1 LGSAD
6 CRRSEQNAERIV
18 PDAHDTR
25 IKDEQ
30 MDTSTAAAP
39 LPTPQR
45 AVTRRLAFAVSL
57 LFVVGVFAAVSALF
71 SIARHLDA
79 EDVSQNQF
87 YSARALEN
95 RITASKSYITSYAYW
110 TTAYEHL
117 HDQVDTQWAFT
128 EQNIGKTLFTSD
140 GYEGV
145 FVLDRQRTKYAVI
158 RGQLLDA
165 DISSFL
171 KVPAATLV
179 DQVHSQANIADPI
192 STYTLFEGWPALVT
206 AAAIIPNDERPLGD
220 PQQTSVLVFVDQLTP
235 TKLRKIGSAYGLNN
249 LTLAPDET
257 VAADQPRVA
266 LDSTGYS
273 LIEDLE
279 RPGRQLLWTLLPPLA
294 VTLVVLTLLT
304 AYFFRHAMRSSRYV
318 DQSFDTMQA
327 TNQALAAANRAL
339 EASEERFR
347 AVAEA
352 ASDWIWEVDQHL
364 ALTYLS
370 ARFSEVTGYDQA
382 HWLGQD
388 IGQLLFCDTTPLEL
402 WLKKLTEASPTSD
415 LRCTYRDRSGQQR
428 HCRLSARPIFDQQT
442 VVGFRGTASDITDE
456 VAAHAQIQH
465 LSMHDALTGLPNR
478 NKLAR
483 YLDEALLLKEH
494 APPLSLL
501 MIDLDNFKPINDSLG
516 HPAGDAVLQEVAA
529 RLREC
534 TRDHDIVARLGGDEF
549 VVVLNGMDT
558 HHEIDKFCTRL
569 IGNLHQPV
577 LFEQHPL
584 HIGASVGIALSR
596 RQGFVPTELIRC
608 ADIALYQ
615 AKSEGKNTWCYF
627 EAHMSDQIQT
637 RRQMEDDL
645 RRALVNDEFV
655 LHYQP
660 RYKIDGK
667 QIVSVEALVRWQHP
681 TKGLLGPDVFIP
693 LAEQT
698 DLIVPLGRWVLREA
712 CETAL
717 TWPQDILLSVNLS
730 PAQFAHSDV
739 VEDVRQVLVGTRLP
753 ASRLELEITENV
765 MLNDTDGALTTMNAL
780 KELGVRLNMDD
791 FGTGYS
797 SLGYLR
803 AYPFDGIKI
812 DKRFIAS
819 ISSGANDRA
828 VVQAIIGL
836 GKAMGLTVTA
846 EGVET
851 EEQLDILGR
860 DQCNEVQGY
869 FMSRPVDKTAFAL
882 LLHASRNV
890 QPEPSRHRKGRV
902 T

>member
-1 LGSAD
+1 
-6 CRRSEQNAERIV
+6 
-18 PDAHDTR
+18 
-25 IKDEQ
+25 
-30 MDTSTAAAP
+30 MDISSYAAP
-39 LPTPQR
+39 LPPRQG
-45 AVTRRLAFAVSL
+45 AVTRRLAVAVGA
-57 LFVVGVFAAVSALF
+57 LFVTGVIAASVALLG
-71 SIARHLDA
+71 IANRLDR
-79 EDVSQNQF
+79 EEVEETGF

-95 RITASKSYITSYAYW
+95 RITASKNYISSYAYW

-117 HDQVDTQWAFT
+117 GDPLDTNWAYT
-128 EQNIGKTLFTSD
+128 EQNVGKTLFTSD
-140 GYEGV
+140 GYDGV
-145 FVLDRQRTKYAVI
+145 FVLDRERTRYAVV
-158 RGQLLDA
+158 RGQLLDS
-165 DISSFL
+165 DIAEFL
-171 KVPAATLV
+171 QMPAAALV
-179 DQVHSQANIADPI
+179 HQVQSQPDLSKPV
-192 STYTLFEGWPALVT
+192 SVYSLFEGWPALVS
-206 AAAIIPNDERPLGD
+206 AAAIMPNDERPLGD
-220 PQQTSVLVFVDQLTP
+220 PQKTSVLVFVDKLTP
-235 TKLRKIGSAYGLNN
+235 TKLRAIGSGYGLRN
-249 LTLAPDET
+249 LTLAPNESIDS
-257 VAADQPRVA
+257 DRPRVA
-266 LDSTGYS
+266 LDNTGFS
-273 LIEDLE
+273 LIADQE
-279 RPGRQLLWTLLPPLA
+279 RPGQQLLWSLLP
-294 VTLVVLTLLT
+294 TLGATMLVLMLLT
-304 AYFFRHAMRSSRYV
+304 AYFFRHALRSSQYV
-318 DQSFDTMQA
+318 DKSFAVMQA
-327 TNQALAAANRAL
+327 SNRALESVNRGL

-352 ASDWIWEVDQHL
+352 ASDWIWEVDRDL
-364 ALTYLS
+364 SLTYLS
-370 ARFSEVTGYDQA
+370 ARFSEVTGYP
-382 HWLGQD
+382 HTLWLGQD
-388 IGQLLFCDTTPLEL
+388 IGQLLCCDTTPLEL
-402 WLKKLTEASPTSD
+402 WLRKLTEEANASD
-415 LRCTYRDRSGQQR
+415 LRCTYRDHAGQQR
-428 HCRLSARPIFDQQT
+428 HCRLSARPIYDKNT
-442 VVGFRGTASDITDE
+442 VIGYRGTASDITDE

-483 YLDEALLLKEH
+483 YLEDALLLKEH
-494 APPLSLL
+494 APALSLL

-534 TRDHDIVARLGGDEF
+534 TREHDIVARLGGDEF
-549 VVVLNGMDT
+549 VVVLNGMDSPN
-558 HHEIDKFCTRL
+558 EIDKFCTRL
-569 IGNLHQPV
+569 IGSLHQPV

-584 HIGASVGIALSR
+584 HIGASIGIALSR
-596 RQGFVPTELIRC
+596 RHGYVASDLIRY
-608 ADIALYQ
+608 ADIALYK

-637 RRQMEDDL
+637 RRQLEDDL
-645 RRALVNDEFV
+645 RHALKHNEFV

-660 RYKIDGK
+660 RYKVDGQ

-681 TKGLLGPDVFIP
+681 TQGLLGPDLFIP

-717 TWPQDILLSVNLS
+717 TWPVDILLSVNLS
-730 PAQFAHSDV
+730 PAQFAVSDV
-739 VEDVRQVLVGTRLP
+739 VEDVREVLVQTRFP

-819 ISSGANDRA
+819 ISSGTNDRA

-851 EEQLDILGR
+851 EEQLEILGK

-869 FMSRPVDKTAFAL
+869 FMSRPIDKAAFAQL
-882 LLHASRNV
+882 LQRSRST
-890 QPEPSRHRKGRV
+890 QPAHKKGRV

>member
-1 LGSAD
+1 
-6 CRRSEQNAERIV
+6 
-18 PDAHDTR
+18 
-25 IKDEQ
+25 
-30 MDTSTAAAP
+30 MDLSSYAAP
-39 LPTPQR
+39 LPPRQS
-45 AVTRRLAFAVSL
+45 AVTRRLAFAVGA
-57 LFVVGVFAAVSALF
+57 LFVSGVIAAAVALLG
-71 SIARHLDA
+71 IAERLDS
-79 EDVSQNQF
+79 EEVNKTRF

-95 RITASKSYITSYAYW
+95 RITASKNYITSYAYW

-117 HDQVDTQWAFT
+117 SGQVDIDWAYT
-128 EQNIGKTLFTSD
+128 EQNLGKTLFTSD
-140 GYEGV
+140 GYDGV
-145 FVLDRQRTKYAVI
+145 FVLNRQGTRYAVV
-158 RGQLLDA
+158 RGQMVDAELSAFVQVSATELLD
-165 DISSFL
+165 
-171 KVPAATLV
+171 
-179 DQVHSQANIADPI
+179 QVLGQGDLTKPVSRY
-192 STYTLFEGWPALVT
+192 SLFEGWPALVS

-220 PQQTSVLVFVDQLTP
+220 PQTSSVLVFVDKLTP
-235 TKLRKIGSAYGLNN
+235 TKLRLIGSGYGLNN

-257 VAADQPRVA
+257 IDPQRPRVP

-273 LIEDLE
+273 LVADLE
-279 RPGRQLLWTLLPPLA
+279 RPGQHLLWSLLPPLGA
-294 VTLVVLTLLT
+294 TIVVLMLLT
-304 AYFFRHAMRSSRYV
+304 AYFFRHALRSSQYV
-318 DQSFDTMQA
+318 DQSFAVMQ
-327 TNQALAAANRAL
+327 TSNQALENANREL

-352 ASDWIWEVDQHL
+352 ASDWIWEVDRDL

-370 ARFSEVTGYDQA
+370 ARFSEVTGYPQTL
-382 HWLGQD
+382 WLGQD
-388 IGQLLFCDTTPLEL
+388 IGHLLSCDTTPLEL
-402 WLKKLTEASPTSD
+402 WLRNLTEENSASD
-415 LRCTYRDRSGQQR
+415 LRCTYRDHAGQQR
-428 HCRLSARPIFDQQT
+428 HCRLSARPIFAKYA
-442 VVGFRGTASDITDE
+442 VIGYRGTASDITDE

-483 YLDEALLLKEH
+483 YLDDALLLKEH

-516 HPAGDAVLQEVAA
+516 HPAGDAVLQEVAV

-534 TRDHDIVARLGGDEF
+534 TREHDIVARLGGDEF
-549 VVVLNGMDT
+549 IVVLNGMDSP
-558 HHEIDKFCTRL
+558 HEIDKFCTRL
-569 IGNLHQPV
+569 IGSLHQPV
-577 LFEQHPL
+577 IFEHHPL
-584 HIGASVGIALSR
+584 HIGASIGIALSR
-596 RQGFVPTELIRC
+596 RHGYVPSDLIRY

-645 RRALVNDEFV
+645 RHALKHNEFI

-660 RYKIDGK
+660 RYKVDGK
-667 QIVSVEALVRWQHP
+667 HIVSVEALVRWQHP
-681 TKGLLGPDVFIP
+681 TKGLLGPDLFIP

-717 TWPQDILLSVNLS
+717 GWPEDILLSVNLS
-730 PAQFAHSDV
+730 PAQFAVSDV
-739 VEDVRQVLVGTRLP
+739 VEDVREVLVQTRFP

-819 ISSGANDRA
+819 ISSGTNDRA

-851 EEQLDILGR
+851 EEQLDILGV

-869 FMSRPVDKTAFAL
+869 FMSRPIDKAAFARL
-882 LLHASRNV
+882 LQDSRGATLKAK
-890 QPEPSRHRKGRV
+890 KGRV

>member
-1 LGSAD
+1 
-6 CRRSEQNAERIV
+6 
-18 PDAHDTR
+18 
-25 IKDEQ
+25 
-30 MDTSTAAAP
+30 MDLSSYAAP
-39 LPTPQR
+39 LPPRQS
-45 AVTRRLAFAVSL
+45 AVTRRLAFAVGA
-57 LFVVGVFAAVSALF
+57 LFVSGVIAATVALLG
-71 SIARHLDA
+71 IAERLDND
-79 EDVSQNQF
+79 EINKTRF

-95 RITASKSYITSYAYW
+95 RITASKNYITSYAYW

-117 HDQVDTQWAFT
+117 SGQVDTNWAYT
-128 EQNIGKTLFTSD
+128 EQNLGKTLFTSD
-140 GYEGV
+140 GYDGV
-145 FVLDRQRTKYAVI
+145 FVLNREGTRYAVV
-158 RGQLLDA
+158 RGQMVDVELSAFVQVSATELLDQVLGQG
-165 DISSFL
+165 DLTKPVSRYS
-171 KVPAATLV
+171 LV
-179 DQVHSQANIADPI
+179 
-192 STYTLFEGWPALVT
+192 EGWPALVST
-206 AAAIIPNDERPLGD
+206 AAIIPNDERPLGD
-220 PQQTSVLVFVDQLTP
+220 PQASSVLVFVDKLTP
-235 TKLRKIGSAYGLNN
+235 TKLRLIGSGYGLNN
-249 LTLAPDET
+249 LTLAPEET
-257 VAADQPRVA
+257 IDPKRPRVP

-273 LIEDLE
+273 LIADLE
-279 RPGRQLLWTLLPPLA
+279 RPGQHLLWSLLPPLGA
-294 VTLVVLTLLT
+294 TLVVLMLLT
-304 AYFFRHAMRSSRYV
+304 AYFFRHALRSSQYV
-318 DQSFDTMQA
+318 DQSFAVMQ
-327 TNQALAAANRAL
+327 TSNQALENANREL

-352 ASDWIWEVDQHL
+352 ASDWIWEVDRDL

-370 ARFSEVTGYDQA
+370 ARFSEVTGYPQTL
-382 HWLGQD
+382 WLGQD

-402 WLKKLTEASPTSD
+402 WLKKLTEENSASD
-415 LRCTYRDRSGQQR
+415 LRCTYRDHAGQQR
-428 HCRLSARPIFDQQT
+428 HCRLSARPIFAQYA
-442 VVGFRGTASDITDE
+442 VIGYRGTASDITDE

-483 YLDEALLLKEH
+483 YLDDALLLKEH
-494 APPLSLL
+494 AQPLSLL

-516 HPAGDAVLQEVAA
+516 HPAGDAVLQEVAV

-534 TRDHDIVARLGGDEF
+534 TREHDIVARLGGDEF
-549 VVVLNGMDT
+549 IVVLNGMDSP
-558 HHEIDKFCTRL
+558 HEIDKFCTRL
-569 IGNLHQPV
+569 IGSLHQPV
-577 LFEQHPL
+577 IFEHHPL
-584 HIGASVGIALSR
+584 HIGASIGIALSR
-596 RQGFVPTELIRC
+596 RHGFVPSDLIRY

-615 AKSEGKNTWCYF
+615 AKSDGKNTWCYF

-645 RRALVNDEFV
+645 RHALKHNEFI

-660 RYKIDGK
+660 RYKVDGK
-667 QIVSVEALVRWQHP
+667 HIVSVEALVRWQHP
-681 TKGLLGPDVFIP
+681 TKGLLGPDLFIP

-717 TWPQDILLSVNLS
+717 GWPEDILLSVNLS
-730 PAQFAHSDV
+730 PAQFAVSDV
-739 VEDVRQVLVGTRLP
+739 VEDVREVLVQTRFP

-819 ISSGANDRA
+819 ISSGTNDRA

-851 EEQLDILGR
+851 EEQLDILGV

-869 FMSRPVDKTAFAL
+869 FMSRPIDKTAFARL
-882 LLHASRNV
+882 LQDSRGATLKAK
-890 QPEPSRHRKGRV
+890 KGRV

>member
-1 LGSAD
+1 
-6 CRRSEQNAERIV
+6 
-18 PDAHDTR
+18 
-25 IKDEQ
+25 
-30 MDTSTAAAP
+30 MDISSRATS
-39 LPTPQR
+39 LPTLQGS
-45 AVTRRLAFAVSL
+45 VTRRLAIAVGA
-57 LFVVGVFAAVSALF
+57 LFIVGVMAATAALLG
-71 SIARHLDA
+71 IATQLD
-79 EDVSQNQF
+79 EDDVNDVRF

-95 RITASKSYITSYAYW
+95 RITASKNYITSYAYW
-110 TTAYEHL
+110 TTAYERL
-117 HDQVDTQWAFT
+117 SGTVDTNWAYT
-128 EQNIGKTLFTSD
+128 EQNMGKTLFTSD
-140 GYEGV
+140 GYDGL
-145 FVLDRQRTKYAVI
+145 FVLDRERTKYAVV
-158 RGQLLDA
+158 RGQMLDA
-165 DISSFL
+165 QLPQFL
-171 KVPAATLV
+171 QLSANSLV
-179 DQVHSQANIADPI
+179 EQVQSQPDLTKPV
-192 STYTLFEGWPALVT
+192 STYSLFEDWPALVT
-206 AAAIIPNDERPLGD
+206 AAAIIPNDERPVGD
-220 PQQTSVLVFVDQLTP
+220 PQKTSVLVFVDKLTP
-235 TKLRKIGSAYGLNN
+235 TKLRKIGSGYGLNN

-257 VAADQPRVA
+257 IDPGQPRVP

-273 LIEDLE
+273 LVADLE
-279 RPGRQLLWTLLPPLA
+279 RPGQHLLWSLLP
-294 VTLVVLTLLT
+294 TLGPALLVLMALT
-304 AYFFRHAMRSSRYV
+304 VWFFRHALRSSRYV
-318 DQSFDTMQA
+318 DDSFEAMQA
-327 TNQALAAANRAL
+327 SNQALLASNRAL

-352 ASDWIWEVDQHL
+352 ASDWIWEVDE
-364 ALTYLS
+364 ALSITYLS
-370 ARFSEVTGYDQA
+370 TRFSAVTGYPQA
-382 HWLGQD
+382 QW
-388 IGQLLFCDTTPLEL
+388 IGKHIGHLLACDTTPLDL
-402 WLKKLTEASPTSD
+402 WLKKLDEESNASD
-415 LRCTYRDRSGQQR
+415 LRCTYRDRKGQQR
-428 HCRLSARPIFDQQT
+428 HCRLSARPIVEST
-442 VVGFRGTASDITDE
+442 AVVGYRGTASDITDE

-465 LSMHDALTGLPNR
+465 LSLHDALTGLPNR
-478 NKLAR
+478 NKLSR
-483 YLDEALLLKEH
+483 YLDDALLLKEH
-494 APPLSLL
+494 APPLSVL

-516 HPAGDAVLQEVAA
+516 HPAGDAVLQEVAG

-549 VVVLNGMDT
+549 VVVLCGMDT
-558 HHEIDKFCTRL
+558 HQEIDRFCTRL
-569 IGNLHQPV
+569 IGSLHQPIH
-577 LFEQHPL
+577 FEQQPL

-596 RQGFVPTELIRC
+596 RHGYVASELIRC

-645 RRALVNDEFV
+645 RRALKNNEFV

-660 RYKIDGK
+660 RYKVDGK
-667 QIVSVEALVRWQHP
+667 EIVSVEALVRWQHP
-681 TKGLLGPDVFIP
+681 VKGLLGPDLFIP

-717 TWPQDILLSVNLS
+717 TWPADILLSVNLS
-730 PAQFAHSDV
+730 PAQFAISDV
-739 VEDVRQVLVGTRLP
+739 VEDVREVLVGTRFP

-819 ISSGANDRA
+819 ISTGANDRA

-851 EEQLDILGR
+851 EEQLDILGK

-869 FMSRPVDKTAFAL
+869 YMSRPIDKAAFASL
-882 LLHASRNV
+882 LQASRAAAV
-890 QPEPSRHRKGRV
+890 DPSRQRKGRV

>member
-1 LGSAD
+1 
-6 CRRSEQNAERIV
+6 
-18 PDAHDTR
+18 
-25 IKDEQ
+25 
-30 MDTSTAAAP
+30 MDLSSYAAP
-39 LPTPQR
+39 LPPRQS
-45 AVTRRLAFAVSL
+45 AVTRRLAFAVGA
-57 LFVVGVFAAVSALF
+57 LFVSGVIAAAVALLG
-71 SIARHLDA
+71 IAERLDS
-79 EDVSQNQF
+79 EEINKTRF

-95 RITASKSYITSYAYW
+95 RITASKNYITSYAYW

-117 HDQVDTQWAFT
+117 SGQVDTDWAYT
-128 EQNIGKTLFTSD
+128 EQNLGKTLFTSD
-140 GYEGV
+140 GYDGV
-145 FVLDRQRTKYAVI
+145 FVLNRQGTRYAVV
-158 RGQLLDA
+158 RGQMVDAELSAFVQVSATQLLD
-165 DISSFL
+165 
-171 KVPAATLV
+171 
-179 DQVHSQANIADPI
+179 QVLGQGDLTKPVSRY
-192 STYTLFEGWPALVT
+192 SLFEGWPALVS

-220 PQQTSVLVFVDQLTP
+220 PQTSSVLVFVDKLTP
-235 TKLRKIGSAYGLNN
+235 TKLRLIGSGYGLNN

-257 VAADQPRVA
+257 IDQQRPRVP

-273 LIEDLE
+273 LVADLE
-279 RPGRQLLWTLLPPLA
+279 RPGQHLLWSLLPPLGA
-294 VTLVVLTLLT
+294 TIVVLMLLT
-304 AYFFRHAMRSSRYV
+304 AYFFRHALRSSQYV
-318 DQSFDTMQA
+318 DQSFAVMQ
-327 TNQALAAANRAL
+327 TSNQALENANREL

-352 ASDWIWEVDQHL
+352 ASDWIWEVDRDL

-370 ARFSEVTGYDQA
+370 ARFSEVTGYPQTL
-382 HWLGQD
+382 WLGQD
-388 IGQLLFCDTTPLEL
+388 IGHLLSCDTTPLEL
-402 WLKKLTEASPTSD
+402 WLRNLTEENSASD
-415 LRCTYRDRSGQQR
+415 LRCTYRDHAGQQR
-428 HCRLSARPIFDQQT
+428 HCRLSARPIFAKYA
-442 VVGFRGTASDITDE
+442 VIGYRGTASDITDE

-516 HPAGDAVLQEVAA
+516 HPAGDAVLQEVAV

-534 TRDHDIVARLGGDEF
+534 TREHDIVARLGGDEF
-549 VVVLNGMDT
+549 IVVLNGMDSP
-558 HHEIDKFCTRL
+558 HEIDKFCTRL
-569 IGNLHQPV
+569 IGSLHQPV
-577 LFEQHPL
+577 VFEHHPL
-584 HIGASVGIALSR
+584 HIGASIGIALSR
-596 RQGFVPTELIRC
+596 RHGYVPSDLIRY

-615 AKSEGKNTWCYF
+615 AKSDGKNTWCYF

-645 RRALVNDEFV
+645 RHALKHNEFI

-660 RYKIDGK
+660 RYKVDGK
-667 QIVSVEALVRWQHP
+667 HIVSVEALVRWQHP
-681 TKGLLGPDVFIP
+681 TKGLLGPDLFIP

-717 TWPQDILLSVNLS
+717 GWPEDILLSVNLS
-730 PAQFAHSDV
+730 PAQFAVSDV
-739 VEDVRQVLVGTRLP
+739 VEDVREVLVQTRFP

-819 ISSGANDRA
+819 ISSGTNDRA

-851 EEQLDILGR
+851 EEQLDILGV

-869 FMSRPVDKTAFAL
+869 FMSRPIDKAAFARL
-882 LLHASRNV
+882 LQDSRGATLKAK
-890 QPEPSRHRKGRV
+890 KGRV

>member
-1 LGSAD
+1 
-6 CRRSEQNAERIV
+6 
-18 PDAHDTR
+18 
-25 IKDEQ
+25 
-30 MDTSTAAAP
+30 
-39 LPTPQR
+39 
-45 AVTRRLAFAVSL
+45 VTRRLAIAVGA
-57 LFVVGVFAAVSALF
+57 LFVAGVIAAISTLLG
-71 SIARHLDA
+71 IAKSLDA
-79 EDVSQNQF
+79 KDLEQNQF
-87 YSARALEN
+87 YSVRAVEN
-95 RITASKSYITSYAYW
+95 RITTSKNYITSYAYW
-110 TTAYEHL
+110 TRAYEAL
-117 HDQVDTQWAFT
+117 SGPIDVNWAYT
-128 EQNIGKTLFTSD
+128 EQNMGKTMFTTD
-140 GYEGV
+140 GYDGV
-145 FVLDRQRTKYAVI
+145 FVLDRNRTKYAVI
-158 RGQLLDA
+158 RGQMVETDVSTVLQAPAPALVEQVLSQPDLTKPV
-165 DISSFL
+165 SSY
-171 KVPAATLV
+171 
-179 DQVHSQANIADPI
+179 S
-192 STYTLFEGWPALVT
+192 LFEGWPALIT
-206 AAAIIPNDERPLGD
+206 AAAIIPNDERPLD
-220 PQQTSVLVFVDQLTP
+220 ELRNTSVLVFVDKLTP
-235 TKLRKIGSAYGLNN
+235 TKLRKIGAGYGLTN
-249 LTLAPDET
+249 LTLVPDDTIEKGHPS
-257 VAADQPRVA
+257 VP

-273 LIEDLE
+273 LVADLQ
-279 RPGRQLLWTLLPPLA
+279 RPGQQLLWTLVPPLGA
-294 VTLVVLTLLT
+294 TFLVLMLLT
-304 AYFFRHAMRSSRYV
+304 AYFFRHALRSSQYV
-318 DQSFDTMQA
+318 DNSIEAMQA
-327 TNQALAAANRAL
+327 SNQALEAANHAL

-352 ASDWIWEVDQHL
+352 ASDWIWEVDGQL
-364 ALTYLS
+364 SLTYLS
-370 ARFSEVTGYDQA
+370 ARFSEVTGYPQA
-382 HWLGQD
+382 FWLGQN
-388 IGQLLFCDTTPLEL
+388 IGELLTCDTTPLAL
-402 WLKKLTEASPTSD
+402 WLRKLSDENSAGD
-415 LRCTYRDRSGQQR
+415 LRCTYRDESGQPR
-428 HCRLSARPIFDQQT
+428 HCRLSARPIFDKNS
-442 VVGFRGTASDITDE
+442 VGGYRGTASDITDE

-483 YLDEALLLKEH
+483 YLDEVLLLKEH

-516 HPAGDAVLQEVAA
+516 HPAGDAVLQEVAT

-534 TRDHDIVARLGGDEF
+534 TREHDIVARLGGDEF
-549 VVVLNGMDT
+549 VVVLNGMDS

-569 IGNLHQPV
+569 IGSLHQPINY
-577 LFEQHPL
+577 EHHPL
-584 HIGASVGIALSR
+584 HIGASIGIALSR
-596 RQGFVPTELIRC
+596 RHGFVASDLIRY

-615 AKSEGKNTWCYF
+615 AKSDGKNTWCYF

-645 RRALVNDEFV
+645 RHALKHNEFV

-660 RYKIDGK
+660 RYKVDGK
-667 QIVSVEALVRWQHP
+667 HIVSVEALVRWQHP
-681 TKGLLGPDVFIP
+681 TQGLLGPDVFIP

-717 TWPQDILLSVNLS
+717 DWPPDILLSVNLS
-730 PAQFAHSDV
+730 PAQFALSDV
-739 VEDVRQVLVGTRLP
+739 VEDVRQVLVDTRFP

-765 MLNDTDGALTTMNAL
+765 MLNDTDGALTTMNQL

-819 ISSGANDRA
+819 ISSGTNDRA

-851 EEQLDILGR
+851 EEQLAILGK

-869 FMSRPVDKTAFAL
+869 FMSRPIDKAAFADL
-882 LLHASRNV
+882 LRASRLS
-890 QPEPSRHRKGRV
+890 PMGKKGRV

>member
-1 LGSAD
+1 
-6 CRRSEQNAERIV
+6 
-18 PDAHDTR
+18 
-25 IKDEQ
+25 
-30 MDTSTAAAP
+30 MDLSSYAAP
-39 LPTPQR
+39 LPPRQS
-45 AVTRRLAFAVSL
+45 AVTRRLAFAVGA
-57 LFVVGVFAAVSALF
+57 LFVSGVIAATVALLG
-71 SIARHLDA
+71 IAERLDND
-79 EDVSQNQF
+79 EINKTRF

-95 RITASKSYITSYAYW
+95 RITASKNYITSYAYW

-117 HDQVDTQWAFT
+117 SGQVDTDWAYT
-128 EQNIGKTLFTSD
+128 EQNLGKTLFTSD
-140 GYEGV
+140 GYDGV
-145 FVLDRQRTKYAVI
+145 FVLSREGTRYAVV
-158 RGQLLDA
+158 RGQMVDAELSAFVQVSATELLD
-165 DISSFL
+165 
-171 KVPAATLV
+171 
-179 DQVHSQANIADPI
+179 QVLGQGDLTKPVSRY
-192 STYTLFEGWPALVT
+192 SLFEGWPALVS

-220 PQQTSVLVFVDQLTP
+220 PQTSSVLVFVDKLTP
-235 TKLRKIGSAYGLNN
+235 TKLRLIGSGYGLSN

-257 VAADQPRVA
+257 IDPQRPRVP

-273 LIEDLE
+273 LIADLE
-279 RPGRQLLWTLLPPLA
+279 RPGQHLLWSLLPPLGA
-294 VTLVVLTLLT
+294 TIVVLMLLT
-304 AYFFRHAMRSSRYV
+304 AYFFRHALRSSQYV
-318 DQSFDTMQA
+318 DQSFAVMQ
-327 TNQALAAANRAL
+327 TSNQALENANREL

-352 ASDWIWEVDQHL
+352 ASDWIWEVDRAL

-370 ARFSEVTGYDQA
+370 ARFSEVTGYPQTL
-382 HWLGQD
+382 WLGQD
-388 IGQLLFCDTTPLEL
+388 IGHLLSCDTTPLEL
-402 WLKKLTEASPTSD
+402 WLRNLTEENSASD
-415 LRCTYRDRSGQQR
+415 LRCTYRDHSGQQR
-428 HCRLSARPIFDQQT
+428 HCRLSARPIFDKHA
-442 VVGFRGTASDITDE
+442 VIGYRGTASDITDE

-516 HPAGDAVLQEVAA
+516 HPAGDAVLQEVAV

-534 TRDHDIVARLGGDEF
+534 TREHDIVARLGGDEF
-549 VVVLNGMDT
+549 IVVLNGMDSP
-558 HHEIDKFCTRL
+558 HEIDKFCTRL
-569 IGNLHQPV
+569 IGSLHQPV
-577 LFEQHPL
+577 VFEHHPL
-584 HIGASVGIALSR
+584 HIGASIGIALSR
-596 RQGFVPTELIRC
+596 RHGYVPSDLIRY

-645 RRALVNDEFV
+645 RHALKHNEFI

-667 QIVSVEALVRWQHP
+667 HIVSVEALVRWQHP
-681 TKGLLGPDVFIP
+681 TKGLLGPDLFIP

-717 TWPQDILLSVNLS
+717 GWPEDILLSVNLS
-730 PAQFAHSDV
+730 PAQFAVSDV
-739 VEDVRQVLVGTRLP
+739 VEDVREVLVQTRFP

-819 ISSGANDRA
+819 ISSGTNDRA

-851 EEQLDILGR
+851 EEQLDILGA

-869 FMSRPVDKTAFAL
+869 FMSRPIDKVAFARL
-882 LLHASRNV
+882 LQDSRGV
-890 QPEPSRHRKGRV
+890 QLKSKKGRV

>member
-1 LGSAD
+1 
-6 CRRSEQNAERIV
+6 
-18 PDAHDTR
+18 
-25 IKDEQ
+25 
-30 MDTSTAAAP
+30 MDLSSYAAP
-39 LPTPQR
+39 LPPRQS
-45 AVTRRLAFAVSL
+45 AVTRRLAFAVGA
-57 LFVVGVFAAVSALF
+57 LFVSGVIAAAVALLG
-71 SIARHLDA
+71 IAERLDS
-79 EDVSQNQF
+79 EEINKTGF

-95 RITASKSYITSYAYW
+95 RITASKNYITSYAYW

-117 HDQVDTQWAFT
+117 SGQVDTDWAYT
-128 EQNIGKTLFTSD
+128 EQNLGKTLFTSD
-140 GYEGV
+140 GYDGV
-145 FVLDRQRTKYAVI
+145 FVLNRQGTRYAVV
-158 RGQLLDA
+158 RGQMVDAELSAFVQVSATELLD
-165 DISSFL
+165 
-171 KVPAATLV
+171 
-179 DQVHSQANIADPI
+179 QVLGQGDLTKPVSRY
-192 STYTLFEGWPALVT
+192 SLFEGWPALVS
-206 AAAIIPNDERPLGD
+206 AATIIPNDERPLGD
-220 PQQTSVLVFVDQLTP
+220 PQTSSVLVFVDKLTP
-235 TKLRKIGSAYGLNN
+235 TKLRLIGSGYGLNN
-249 LTLAPDET
+249 LTLALDDTLDPKR
-257 VAADQPRVA
+257 PRVP

-273 LIEDLE
+273 LVADLE
-279 RPGRQLLWTLLPPLA
+279 RPGQHLLWSLLPPLGA
-294 VTLVVLTLLT
+294 TIVVLMLLT
-304 AYFFRHAMRSSRYV
+304 AYFFRHALRSSQYV
-318 DQSFDTMQA
+318 DQSFAVMQ
-327 TNQALAAANRAL
+327 TSNQALENANREL

-352 ASDWIWEVDQHL
+352 ASDWIWEVDRNL

-370 ARFSEVTGYDQA
+370 ARFSEVTGYPQTL
-382 HWLGQD
+382 WLGQD

-402 WLKKLTEASPTSD
+402 WLKKLTEENSTSD
-415 LRCTYRDRSGQQR
+415 LRCTYRDHSGQQR
-428 HCRLSARPIFDQQT
+428 HCRLSARPIFDKHT
-442 VVGFRGTASDITDE
+442 VIGYRGTASDITDE

-516 HPAGDAVLQEVAA
+516 HPAGDAVLQEVAV

-534 TRDHDIVARLGGDEF
+534 TREHDIVARLGGDEF
-549 VVVLNGMDT
+549 IVVLNGMDSP
-558 HHEIDKFCTRL
+558 HEIDKFCTRL
-569 IGNLHQPV
+569 IGSLHQPV
-577 LFEQHPL
+577 VFEHHPL
-584 HIGASVGIALSR
+584 HIGASIGISLSR
-596 RQGFVPTELIRC
+596 NHGYVPSDLIRY

-645 RRALVNDEFV
+645 RHALKHNEFI

-667 QIVSVEALVRWQHP
+667 HIVSVEALVRWQHP
-681 TKGLLGPDVFIP
+681 TKGLLGPDLFIP

-717 TWPQDILLSVNLS
+717 GWPEDILLSVNLS
-730 PAQFAHSDV
+730 PAQFAVSDV
-739 VEDVRQVLVGTRLP
+739 VEDVREVLVQTRFP

-819 ISSGANDRA
+819 ISSGTNDRA

-851 EEQLDILGR
+851 EEQLDILGV

-869 FMSRPVDKTAFAL
+869 FMSRPIDKAAFARL
-882 LLHASRNV
+882 LQDSRGA
-890 QPEPSRHRKGRV
+890 HLKAKKGRV

>member
-1 LGSAD
+1 MVVTLPA
-6 CRRSEQNAERIV
+6 QPI
-18 PDAHDTR
+18 
-25 IKDEQ
+25 
-30 MDTSTAAAP
+30 
-39 LPTPQR
+39 PTPQR
-45 AVTRRLAFAVSL
+45 AVTRRLAIAVGA
-57 LFVVGVFAAVSALF
+57 LFVAGVIAAISTLLG
-71 SIARHLDA
+71 IANTLDA
-79 EDVSQNQF
+79 KDLEQNQF
-87 YSARALEN
+87 YSVRAVEN
-95 RITASKSYITSYAYW
+95 RITASKNYITSYAYW
-110 TTAYEHL
+110 TRAYEAL
-117 HDQVDTQWAFT
+117 SGPIDVNWAYT
-128 EQNIGKTLFTSD
+128 EQNMGKTLFTSD
-140 GYEGV
+140 GYDGV
-145 FVLDRQRTKYAVI
+145 FVLDRNRTKYAVI
-158 RGQLLDA
+158 RGQMVETDVATVLQAPASALVEQVLSQPDLTKP
-165 DISSFL
+165 ISSY
-171 KVPAATLV
+171 
-179 DQVHSQANIADPI
+179 S
-192 STYTLFEGWPALVT
+192 LFEGWPALIT
-206 AAAIIPNDERPLGD
+206 AAAIIPNDERPLD
-220 PQQTSVLVFVDQLTP
+220 ELKNTSVLVFVDKLTP
-235 TKLRKIGSAYGLNN
+235 TKLRKIGSGYGLTN
-249 LTLAPDET
+249 LTLVPDDTIEKG
-257 VAADQPRVA
+257 QPSVP

-273 LIEDLE
+273 LVADLQ
-279 RPGRQLLWTLLPPLA
+279 RPGQQLLWTLVPPLGA
-294 VTLVVLTLLT
+294 TFLVLMLLT
-304 AYFFRHAMRSSRYV
+304 AYFFRHALRSSQYV
-318 DQSFDTMQA
+318 DNSIHAMQA
-327 TNQALAAANRAL
+327 SNQALEAANHAL

-352 ASDWIWEVDQHL
+352 ASDWIWEVDGQL

-370 ARFSEVTGYDQA
+370 ARFSEVTGYPQSL
-382 HWLGQD
+382 WLGQD
-388 IGQLLFCDTTPLEL
+388 IGELLTCDTTPLEL
-402 WLKKLTEASPTSD
+402 WLRKLSEENSAGD
-415 LRCTYRDRSGQQR
+415 LRCTYRDHSGQPR
-428 HCRLSARPIFDQQT
+428 HCRLSARPIFDKDD
-442 VVGFRGTASDITDE
+442 VVGYRGTASDITDE

-483 YLDEALLLKEH
+483 YLDEVLLLKEH

-516 HPAGDAVLQEVAA
+516 HPAGDAVLQEVAT

-534 TRDHDIVARLGGDEF
+534 TREHDLVARLGGDEF
-549 VVVLNGMDT
+549 VVVLNGMDS
-558 HHEIDKFCTRL
+558 HNEIDKFCTRL
-569 IGNLHQPV
+569 IGSLHQPINY
-577 LFEQHPL
+577 EQHPL

-596 RQGFVPTELIRC
+596 RHGFVVSDLIRY

-645 RRALVNDEFV
+645 RHALKHNEFV

-660 RYKIDGK
+660 RYKVDGK
-667 QIVSVEALVRWQHP
+667 HIVSVEALVRWQHP
-681 TKGLLGPDVFIP
+681 TQGLLGPDVFIP

-717 TWPQDILLSVNLS
+717 EWPSDILLSVNLS
-730 PAQFAHSDV
+730 PAQFALSDV
-739 VEDVRQVLVGTRLP
+739 VEDVREVLVQTRFP

-765 MLNDTDGALTTMNAL
+765 MLNDTDGALTTMNQL

-819 ISSGANDRA
+819 ISSGTNDRA

-851 EEQLDILGR
+851 EEQLAILGK

-869 FMSRPVDKTAFAL
+869 FMSRPIDKAAFADL
-882 LLHASRNV
+882 LRASRLSLV
-890 QPEPSRHRKGRV
+890 SKRGRV

>member
-1 LGSAD
+1 
-6 CRRSEQNAERIV
+6 
-18 PDAHDTR
+18 
-25 IKDEQ
+25 
-30 MDTSTAAAP
+30 MDLSSYAAP
-39 LPTPQR
+39 LPPRQS
-45 AVTRRLAFAVSL
+45 AVTRRLALAVGA
-57 LFVVGVFAAVSALF
+57 LFVSGVIAAAVALQG
-71 SIARHLDA
+71 IAERLDS
-79 EDVSQNQF
+79 EEINKTRF

-95 RITASKSYITSYAYW
+95 RITASKNYITSYAYW

-117 HDQVDTQWAFT
+117 SGQVDTDWAYT
-128 EQNIGKTLFTSD
+128 EQNLGKTLFTSD
-140 GYEGV
+140 GYDGV
-145 FVLDRQRTKYAVI
+145 FVLNREGTRYAVL
-158 RGQLLDA
+158 RGQMVDAELSAFVQVSATELLD
-165 DISSFL
+165 
-171 KVPAATLV
+171 
-179 DQVHSQANIADPI
+179 QVLGQGDLTKPVSRY
-192 STYTLFEGWPALVT
+192 SLFEGWPALVS

-220 PQQTSVLVFVDQLTP
+220 PQTSSVLVFVDKLTP
-235 TKLRKIGSAYGLNN
+235 TKLRLIGSGYGLNN

-257 VAADQPRVA
+257 IDPQRPRVP

-273 LIEDLE
+273 LVADLE
-279 RPGRQLLWTLLPPLA
+279 RPGQHLLWSLLPPLGA
-294 VTLVVLTLLT
+294 TIVVLMLLT
-304 AYFFRHAMRSSRYV
+304 AYFFRHALRSSQYV
-318 DQSFDTMQA
+318 DQSFAVMQ
-327 TNQALAAANRAL
+327 TSNQALENANREL

-352 ASDWIWEVDQHL
+352 ASDWIWEVDRHL

-370 ARFSEVTGYDQA
+370 ARFSAVTGYPQTL
-382 HWLGQD
+382 WLGQD
-388 IGQLLFCDTTPLEL
+388 IGHLLSCDTTPLEL
-402 WLKKLTEASPTSD
+402 WLRNLTEENSASD
-415 LRCTYRDRSGQQR
+415 LRCTYRDHSGQQR
-428 HCRLSARPIFDQQT
+428 HCRLSARPIFDKHA
-442 VVGFRGTASDITDE
+442 VIGYRGTASDITDE

-516 HPAGDAVLQEVAA
+516 HPAGDAVLQEVAV

-534 TRDHDIVARLGGDEF
+534 TREHDIVARLGGDEF
-549 VVVLNGMDT
+549 IVVLNGMDS

-569 IGNLHQPV
+569 IGSLHQPV
-577 LFEQHPL
+577 VFEHHPL
-584 HIGASVGIALSR
+584 HIGASIGIALSR
-596 RQGFVPTELIRC
+596 RHGYVPSDLIRY

-645 RRALVNDEFV
+645 RHALKHNEFI

-667 QIVSVEALVRWQHP
+667 HIVSVEALVRWQHP
-681 TKGLLGPDVFIP
+681 TKGLLGPDLFIP

-717 TWPQDILLSVNLS
+717 GWPADILLSVNLS
-730 PAQFAHSDV
+730 PAQFAVSDV
-739 VEDVRQVLVGTRLP
+739 VEDVREVLVQTRFP

-819 ISSGANDRA
+819 ISSGTNDRA

-851 EEQLDILGR
+851 EEQLDILGV

-869 FMSRPVDKTAFAL
+869 FMSRPIDKVAFARL
-882 LLHASRNV
+882 LQDSRGV
-890 QPEPSRHRKGRV
+890 QLKSKKGRV

>member
-1 LGSAD
+1 MA
-6 CRRSEQNAERIV
+6 V
-18 PDAHDTR
+18 TH
-25 IKDEQ
+25 
-30 MDTSTAAAP
+30 AAP
-39 LPTPQR
+39 PIPTPQR
-45 AVTRRLAFAVSL
+45 AVTRRLAIAVGA
-57 LFVVGVFAAVSALF
+57 LFVAGVIAAISTLLG
-71 SIARHLDA
+71 IANTLDA
-79 EDVSQNQF
+79 KDLEQNQF
-87 YSARALEN
+87 YSVRAVEN
-95 RITASKSYITSYAYW
+95 RITTSKNYITSYAYW
-110 TTAYEHL
+110 TRAYEAL
-117 HDQVDTQWAFT
+117 SGPIDVDWAYT
-128 EQNIGKTLFTSD
+128 EQNMGKTMFTTD
-140 GYEGV
+140 GYDGV
-145 FVLDRQRTKYAVI
+145 FVLDRNRTKYAVI
-158 RGQLLDA
+158 RGQMVETDVSTVLQAPASALVEQVLSQPDLTKP
-165 DISSFL
+165 ISSY
-171 KVPAATLV
+171 
-179 DQVHSQANIADPI
+179 S
-192 STYTLFEGWPALVT
+192 LFEGWPALIT
-206 AAAIIPNDERPLGD
+206 AAAIIPNDERPLD
-220 PQQTSVLVFVDQLTP
+220 ELRNTSVLVFVDKLTP
-235 TKLRKIGSAYGLNN
+235 TKLRKIGSGYGLSN
-249 LTLAPDET
+249 LTLVPDDT
-257 VAADQPRVA
+257 VKNDHPSVP

-273 LIEDLE
+273 LVADLQ
-279 RPGRQLLWTLLPPLA
+279 RPGQQLLWTLVPPLGA
-294 VTLVVLTLLT
+294 TFVVLMLLT
-304 AYFFRHAMRSSRYV
+304 AYFFRHALRSSQYV
-318 DQSFDTMQA
+318 DNSIQAMQA
-327 TNQALAAANRAL
+327 SNQALEAANHAL

-352 ASDWIWEVDQHL
+352 ASDWIWEVDGQL

-370 ARFSEVTGYDQA
+370 ARFSEVTGYPQA
-382 HWLGQD
+382 LWLGQD
-388 IGQLLFCDTTPLEL
+388 IGELLTCDTTPLEL
-402 WLKKLTEASPTSD
+402 WLRKLSEENSAGD
-415 LRCTYRDRSGQQR
+415 LRCTYRDESGQPR
-428 HCRLSARPIFDQQT
+428 HCRLSARPIFDKDN
-442 VVGFRGTASDITDE
+442 VVGYRGTASDITDE

-483 YLDEALLLKEH
+483 YLDEVLLLKEH

-516 HPAGDAVLQEVAA
+516 HPAGDAVLQEVAT

-534 TRDHDIVARLGGDEF
+534 TREHDLVARLGGDEF
-549 VVVLNGMDT
+549 VVVLNGMDS
-558 HHEIDKFCTRL
+558 HQEIDKFCTRL
-569 IGNLHQPV
+569 IGSLHQPI
-577 LFEQHPL
+577 LYEQHPL

-596 RQGFVPTELIRC
+596 RHGFVASDLIRY

-615 AKSEGKNTWCYF
+615 AKSDGKNTWCYF

-645 RRALVNDEFV
+645 RHALKHNEFV

-660 RYKIDGK
+660 RYKVDGK
-667 QIVSVEALVRWQHP
+667 HIVSVEALVRWQHP
-681 TKGLLGPDVFIP
+681 TQGLLGPDVFIP

-717 TWPQDILLSVNLS
+717 DWPSEILLSVNLS
-730 PAQFAHSDV
+730 PAQFALSDV
-739 VEDVRQVLVGTRLP
+739 VEDVREVLVATRFP

-765 MLNDTDGALTTMNAL
+765 MLNDTDGALTTMNQL

-819 ISSGANDRA
+819 ISSGTNDRA

-851 EEQLDILGR
+851 EEQLAILGK

-869 FMSRPVDKTAFAL
+869 FMSRPIDKAAFADL
-882 LLHASRNV
+882 LRASRLSPV
-890 QPEPSRHRKGRV
+890 SKKGRV

>member
-1 LGSAD
+1 
-6 CRRSEQNAERIV
+6 
-18 PDAHDTR
+18 
-25 IKDEQ
+25 
-30 MDTSTAAAP
+30 MDLSRFAAP
-39 LPTPQR
+39 LPPRQS
-45 AVTRRLAFAVSL
+45 AVTRRLAFAVGA
-57 LFVVGVFAAVSALF
+57 LFVSGVIAAAVALLG
-71 SIARHLDA
+71 IAERLDND
-79 EDVSQNQF
+79 EINKTRF

-95 RITASKSYITSYAYW
+95 RITASKNYITSYAYW

-117 HDQVDTQWAFT
+117 SGQVDTDWAYT
-128 EQNIGKTLFTSD
+128 EQNLGKTLFTSD
-140 GYEGV
+140 GYDGV
-145 FVLDRQRTKYAVI
+145 FVLNREGTRYAVV
-158 RGQLLDA
+158 RGQMVAAELSAFVQVSATELLD
-165 DISSFL
+165 
-171 KVPAATLV
+171 
-179 DQVHSQANIADPI
+179 QALGQGDLTKPV
-192 STYTLFEGWPALVT
+192 SRYSLFEGWPALVS

-220 PQQTSVLVFVDQLTP
+220 PQKTSVLVFVDKLTP
-235 TKLRKIGSAYGLNN
+235 TKLRLIGSGYGLNN

-257 VAADQPRVA
+257 LDPQRPRVP
-266 LDSTGYS
+266 LDNTGYS
-273 LIEDLE
+273 LIADLE
-279 RPGRQLLWTLLPPLA
+279 RPGQQLLWSLLPPLGA
-294 VTLVVLTLLT
+294 TIVVLMLLT
-304 AYFFRHAMRSSRYV
+304 AYFFRHALRSSQYV
-318 DQSFDTMQA
+318 DQSFAVMQ
-327 TNQALAAANRAL
+327 TSNHALENANREL

-352 ASDWIWEVDQHL
+352 ASDWIWEVDRTL

-370 ARFSEVTGYDQA
+370 ARFSAVTGYPQTL
-382 HWLGQD
+382 WLGQD
-388 IGQLLFCDTTPLEL
+388 IGQLLLCDTTPLEL
-402 WLKKLTEASPTSD
+402 WLRNLTEQDSASD
-415 LRCTYRDRSGQQR
+415 LRCTYRDHAGQQR
-428 HCRLSARPIFDQQT
+428 HCRLSARPIFDKHA
-442 VVGFRGTASDITDE
+442 VIGYRGTASDITDE

-516 HPAGDAVLQEVAA
+516 HPAGDAVLQEVAV

-534 TRDHDIVARLGGDEF
+534 TRELDIVARLGGDEF
-549 VVVLNGMDT
+549 IVVLNGMDS

-569 IGNLHQPV
+569 IASLHQPV
-577 LFEQHPL
+577 VFEQHPL
-584 HIGASVGIALSR
+584 HIGASIGIALSR
-596 RQGFVPTELIRC
+596 RHSYVPSDLIRY

-637 RRQMEDDL
+637 RRQLEDDL
-645 RRALVNDEFV
+645 RHALKHNEFI

-667 QIVSVEALVRWQHP
+667 HIVSVEALVRWQHP
-681 TKGLLGPDVFIP
+681 TKGLLGPDLFIP

-717 TWPQDILLSVNLS
+717 GWPEDILLSVNLS
-730 PAQFAHSDV
+730 PAQFALSDV
-739 VEDVRQVLVGTRLP
+739 VEDVREVLVQTRFP

-765 MLNDTDGALTTMNAL
+765 MLNDTDCALTTMNAL

-819 ISSGANDRA
+819 ISSGTNDRA

-851 EEQLDILGR
+851 EEQLDILGV

-869 FMSRPVDKTAFAL
+869 FMSRPIDKAAFARL
-882 LLHASRNV
+882 LQDSRGA
-890 QPEPSRHRKGRV
+890 QLKAKTGRV

>member
-1 LGSAD
+1 
-6 CRRSEQNAERIV
+6 
-18 PDAHDTR
+18 
-25 IKDEQ
+25 
-30 MDTSTAAAP
+30 MDLSSYAAP
-39 LPTPQR
+39 LPPRQS
-45 AVTRRLAFAVSL
+45 AVTRRLAFAVGA
-57 LFVVGVFAAVSALF
+57 LFVSGVIAAAVALLG
-71 SIARHLDA
+71 IAERLDS
-79 EDVSQNQF
+79 EEINKTRF

-95 RITASKSYITSYAYW
+95 RITASKNYITSYAYW

-117 HDQVDTQWAFT
+117 SGQVDTDWAYT
-128 EQNIGKTLFTSD
+128 EQNLGKTLFTSD
-140 GYEGV
+140 GYDGV
-145 FVLDRQRTKYAVI
+145 FVLNRQGTRYAVV
-158 RGQLLDA
+158 RGQMVDAELSAFVQVSATQLLD
-165 DISSFL
+165 
-171 KVPAATLV
+171 
-179 DQVHSQANIADPI
+179 QVLGQGDLTKPVSRY
-192 STYTLFEGWPALVT
+192 SLFEGWPALVS

-220 PQQTSVLVFVDQLTP
+220 PQTSSVLVFVDKLTP
-235 TKLRKIGSAYGLNN
+235 TKLRLIGSGYGLNN

-257 VAADQPRVA
+257 IDPQRPRVP

-273 LIEDLE
+273 LVADLE
-279 RPGRQLLWTLLPPLA
+279 RPGQHLLWSLLPPLGA
-294 VTLVVLTLLT
+294 TIVVLMLLT
-304 AYFFRHAMRSSRYV
+304 AYFFRHALRSSQYV
-318 DQSFDTMQA
+318 DQSFAVMQ
-327 TNQALAAANRAL
+327 TSNQALENANREL

-352 ASDWIWEVDQHL
+352 ASDWIWEVDRDL

-370 ARFSEVTGYDQA
+370 ARFSEVTGYPQTL
-382 HWLGQD
+382 WLGQD

-402 WLKKLTEASPTSD
+402 WLKKLTEENSASD
-415 LRCTYRDRSGQQR
+415 LRCTYRDHAGQQR
-428 HCRLSARPIFDQQT
+428 HCRLSARPIFAKYA
-442 VVGFRGTASDITDE
+442 VIGYRGTASDITDE

-516 HPAGDAVLQEVAA
+516 HPAGDAVLQEVAV

-534 TRDHDIVARLGGDEF
+534 TREHDIVARLGGDEF
-549 VVVLNGMDT
+549 IVVLNGMDSP
-558 HHEIDKFCTRL
+558 HEIDKFCTRL
-569 IGNLHQPV
+569 IGSLHQPV
-577 LFEQHPL
+577 VFEHHPL
-584 HIGASVGIALSR
+584 HIGASIGIALSR
-596 RQGFVPTELIRC
+596 RHGYVPSDLIRY

-645 RRALVNDEFV
+645 RHALKHNEFI

-660 RYKIDGK
+660 RYKVDGK
-667 QIVSVEALVRWQHP
+667 HIVSVEALVRWQHP
-681 TKGLLGPDVFIP
+681 TKGLLGPDLFIP

-717 TWPQDILLSVNLS
+717 GWPEDILLSVNLS
-730 PAQFAHSDV
+730 PAQFAVSDV
-739 VEDVRQVLVGTRLP
+739 VEDVREVLVQTRFP

-819 ISSGANDRA
+819 ISSGTNDRA

-851 EEQLDILGR
+851 EEQLDILGV

-869 FMSRPVDKTAFAL
+869 FMSRPIDKAAFARL
-882 LLHASRNV
+882 LQDSR
-890 QPEPSRHRKGRV
+890 SATLKAKKGRV

>member
-1 LGSAD
+1 
-6 CRRSEQNAERIV
+6 
-18 PDAHDTR
+18 
-25 IKDEQ
+25 
-30 MDTSTAAAP
+30 MDLSSYAAP
-39 LPTPQR
+39 LPPRQS
-45 AVTRRLAFAVSL
+45 AVTRRLAFAVGA
-57 LFVVGVFAAVSALF
+57 LFVSGVIAATVALLG
-71 SIARHLDA
+71 IAERLDND
-79 EDVSQNQF
+79 EINKTRF

-95 RITASKSYITSYAYW
+95 RITASKNYITSYAYW

-117 HDQVDTQWAFT
+117 SGQVDTDWAYT
-128 EQNIGKTLFTSD
+128 EQNLGKTLFTSD
-140 GYEGV
+140 GYDGV
-145 FVLDRQRTKYAVI
+145 FVLNREGTRYAVV
-158 RGQLLDA
+158 RGQMVDAELSAFVQVSATELLD
-165 DISSFL
+165 
-171 KVPAATLV
+171 
-179 DQVHSQANIADPI
+179 QVLGQGDLTKPVSRY
-192 STYTLFEGWPALVT
+192 SLFEGWPALVS

-220 PQQTSVLVFVDQLTP
+220 PQTSSVLVFVDKLTP
-235 TKLRKIGSAYGLNN
+235 TKLRLIGSGYGLNN

-257 VAADQPRVA
+257 IDPKRPRVP

-273 LIEDLE
+273 LIADLE
-279 RPGRQLLWTLLPPLA
+279 RPGQHLLWSLLPPLGA
-294 VTLVVLTLLT
+294 TLVVLMLLT
-304 AYFFRHAMRSSRYV
+304 AYFFRHALRSSQYV
-318 DQSFDTMQA
+318 DQSFAVMQ
-327 TNQALAAANRAL
+327 TSNQALENANREL

-352 ASDWIWEVDQHL
+352 ASDWIWEVDRVL
-364 ALTYLS
+364 KLTYLS
-370 ARFSEVTGYDQA
+370 ARFSEVTGYPQTL
-382 HWLGQD
+382 WLGQD
-388 IGQLLFCDTTPLEL
+388 IGHLLNCDTTPLEL
-402 WLKKLTEASPTSD
+402 WLRNLTEENSASD
-415 LRCTYRDRSGQQR
+415 LRCTYRDHSGQQR
-428 HCRLSARPIFDQQT
+428 HCRLSARPIFDKHA
-442 VVGFRGTASDITDE
+442 VIGYRGTASDITDE

-483 YLDEALLLKEH
+483 YLDDALLLKEH
-494 APPLSLL
+494 AQPLSLL

-516 HPAGDAVLQEVAA
+516 HPAGDAVLQEVAV

-534 TRDHDIVARLGGDEF
+534 TREHDIVARLGGDEF
-549 VVVLNGMDT
+549 IVVLNGMDSP
-558 HHEIDKFCTRL
+558 HEIDKFCTRL
-569 IGNLHQPV
+569 IGSLHQPV
-577 LFEQHPL
+577 IFEHHPL
-584 HIGASVGIALSR
+584 HIGASIGIALSR
-596 RQGFVPTELIRC
+596 RHGFVPSDLIRY

-615 AKSEGKNTWCYF
+615 AKSDGKNTWCYF

-645 RRALVNDEFV
+645 RHALKHNEFI

-660 RYKIDGK
+660 RYKVDGK
-667 QIVSVEALVRWQHP
+667 HIVSVEALVRWQHP
-681 TKGLLGPDVFIP
+681 TKGLLGPDLFIP

-717 TWPQDILLSVNLS
+717 GWSEDILLSVNLS
-730 PAQFAHSDV
+730 PAQFAVSDV
-739 VEDVRQVLVGTRLP
+739 VEDVREVLVQTRFP

-819 ISSGANDRA
+819 ISSGSNDRA

-851 EEQLDILGR
+851 EEQLDILGV

-869 FMSRPVDKTAFAL
+869 FMSRPIDKAAFARL
-882 LLHASRNV
+882 LQDSRGATLKAK
-890 QPEPSRHRKGRV
+890 KGRV